1 MIFDKVI
8 SILFGLLGAL
18 LGLLP
23 AWSFDTGF
31 SDAAS
36 ALTQGV
42 QIANAFFPVQTLGIC
57 LAAVLGLRA
66 AMGGW
71 QVAVWLYDKIPFKAS

>member
-8 SILFGLLGAL
+8 AALFAVLGAL

-31 SDAAS
+31 SDAVS

-57 LAAVLGLRA
+57 LASVFVLRA

-71 QVAVWLYDKIPFKAS
+71 VVAVWLYEKIPFKAS